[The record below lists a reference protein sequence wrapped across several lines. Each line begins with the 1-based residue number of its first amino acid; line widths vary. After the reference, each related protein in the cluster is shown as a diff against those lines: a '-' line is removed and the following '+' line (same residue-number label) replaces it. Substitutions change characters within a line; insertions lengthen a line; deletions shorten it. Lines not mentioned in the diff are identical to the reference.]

1 MKIEYER
8 ITTEVTIKPKGEP
21 IFHELATKVRIDDE
35 AGGPFLRISQVR
47 DERNQEI
54 TVDIESWPS
63 LRDGIEDMM
72 ANCTAMGLRADPV
85 NRMANQEEG
94 AP

>member
-21 IFHELATKVRIDDE
+21 IFHELATKIRIDDE

-54 TVDIESWPS
+54 TVDIESWGP
-63 LRDGIEDMM
+63 LRDGIEYMM
-72 ANCTAMGLRADPV
+72 SNCIAMELQADPI
-85 NRMANQEEG
+85 NRKCNSEAER
-94 AP
+94 